1 MLMGKVAEYMERMN
15 DNQKPREAHMEK
27 GKLWELNMAL
37 YGLDDASLQFFF
49 KCKDILIKLQCKQLL
64 YDMAFFYKH
73 DKDGKL
79 EGCISLHM
87 DNIIYAGT
95 EKFRQVVIQKLI

>member
-37 YGLDDASLQFFF
+37 YGLDDASL
-49 KCKDILIKLQCKQLL
+49 
-64 YDMAFFYKH
+64 
-73 DKDGKL
+73 
-79 EGCISLHM
+79 
-87 DNIIYAGT
+87 
-95 EKFRQVVIQKLI
+95 